1 MSIGTNQIGDVIKV
15 ETTYKETII
24 GEIYCIDKNAGILVL
39 HILFCIA
46 VHFGLILNIY
56 ERRLKILLTMTL
68 LC

>member
-46 VHFGLILNIY
+46 VHFG
-56 ERRLKILLTMTL
+56 
-68 LC
+68 